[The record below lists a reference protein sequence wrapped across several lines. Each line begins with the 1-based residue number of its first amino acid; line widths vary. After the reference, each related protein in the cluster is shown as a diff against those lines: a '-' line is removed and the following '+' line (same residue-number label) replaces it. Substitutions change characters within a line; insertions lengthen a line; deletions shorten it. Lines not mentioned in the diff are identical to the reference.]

1 MTRDELFSEAWAA
14 ALEREL
20 AGDAEYRRAAANW
33 HGSLLFV
40 LEADPSLGVAGGRA
54 LFLDL
59 AHGNARAVRPALDG
73 DDRAARYRL
82 VAPAATWV
90 ELLDGELEAGAAL
103 MSGKVRLEKGSLF
116 SLFPHLD
123 AARRLLAAA
132 RRVGA
137 GSLADA
143 GSDAAASLRGGGA
156 LR

>member
-1 MTRDELFSEAWAA
+1 VTRDELFSEVWAA

-20 AGDAEYRRAAANW
+20 ALDADYRRAAADW

-40 LEADPSLGVAGGRA
+40 LEEDASLGIAGRRV

-73 DDRAARYRL
+73 DERAARYRL
-82 VAPAATWV
+82 AAPAAIWV
-90 ELLDGELEAGAAL
+90 DLLDGDLEAGAAL

-132 RRVGA
+132 RRVGSGRFA
-137 GSLADA
+137 DSDSEAAPTGRGGSL
-143 GSDAAASLRGGGA
+143 R
-156 LR
+156 

>member
-1 MTRDELFSEAWAA
+1 MTREELFSETWAT

-20 AGDAEYRRAAANW
+20 AGDAEYRSAAANW

-40 LEADPSLGVAGGRA
+40 LEEDPSLGVAGRRV

-82 VAPAATWV
+82 VAPAAIWV
-90 ELLDGELEAGAAL
+90 ELLEGDLEAGTAL

-116 SLFPHLD
+116 SLLPHLD
-123 AARRLLAAA
+123 AAKRLLAAA
-132 RRVGA
+132 RRVGS
-137 GSLADA
+137 GRLAA
-143 GSDAAASLRGGGA
+143 TEER
-156 LR
+156 

>member
-1 MTRDELFSEAWAA
+1 MTREELFSEIWAA

-20 AGDAEYRRAAANW
+20 AGDAEYRSAAASW

-40 LEADPSLGVAGGRA
+40 LEEDPSLGVAGRRV

-82 VAPAATWV
+82 AAPAATWV
-90 ELLDGELEAGAAL
+90 DLLEGDLEAGTAL

-116 SLFPHLD
+116 SLFPHLE

-137 GSLADA
+137 GRLVDSDP
-143 GSDAAASLRGGGA
+143 DAAATGRRGA